1 MVCQQKQQETLV
13 NKIMIVAKFGGTSVS
28 TKERILTIAEI
39 VKNNLSSHPV
49 VVVSA
54 LSGVTDLLLSV
65 SNVPYSKAEEIIQK
79 IDVLHKNLVEELLGD
94 SPEKE
99 NTFFYLENRLNE
111 VRVLAKEGI
120 FDNASLDKLVSN
132 GEILS
137 SFIIAGALKNMG
149 LQAEQVIATDLIVT
163 DDNFGSAEFLENPT
177 KRNTKNFLLPMIKKG
192 IVPVITGFIGKTA
205 SGKTTTLGRGGSD
218 YSASIIGFCLDA
230 KEIQIWTDVDG
241 IHSADPRLVGNT
253 KLLKT
258 VSYREAS
265 ELATFGAKVLHP
277 RTIRPAVK
285 NGIPVRILNSF
296 NIKSSGTLI
305 MDHPEYSN
313 PITAISFKNKITL
326 VNIYSTDMLLQ
337 KGFLARV
344 FQLFANKNIS
354 IDLVSV
360 SEVSVSLTLDN
371 DEHLS
376 KVLAELSKFAS
387 VTTTKNLGIVSLVGE
402 GIVTSSSIIKLVFD
416 ILGKEKI
423 LVKVVSLGATNI
435 NVSLVIQQD
444 QVEHAV
450 KVLHNQLLLKL
461 FNNQYSGSQRI
472 SNFAVGGIN

>member
-1 MVCQQKQQETLV
+1 
-13 NKIMIVAKFGGTSVS
+13 MIVAKFGGTSVS
-28 TKERILTIAEI
+28 TKERILTITEI
-39 VKNNLSSHPV
+39 VRNTLSRKPV

-54 LSGVTDLLLSV
+54 LSGVTDLLLSI
-65 SNVPYSKAEEIIQK
+65 STAPHSQTEKILREISA
-79 IDVLHKNLVEELLGD
+79 LHRNLTEELFTD
-94 SPEKE
+94 ASEKE
-99 NTFFYLENRLNE
+99 NACSYIEDRLNE
-111 VRVLAKEGI
+111 VRRIAKRRS
-120 FDNASLDKLVSN
+120 FDKASLDKLVSF

-137 SFIIAGALKNMG
+137 SYIIVHALDNMDMK
-149 LQAEQVIATDLIVT
+149 AMQVVATDLIVT
-163 DDNFGSAEFLENPT
+163 DDNFGSAEFLALPT
-177 KRNTKNFLLPMIKKG
+177 KRNARKILIPMVKKG
-192 IVPVITGFIGKTA
+192 IVPVVTGFIGATR

-218 YSASIIGFCLDA
+218 YSASIIGYSLEA
-230 KEIQIWTDVDG
+230 EEIQIWTDVDG
-241 IHSADPRLVGNT
+241 IFSADPRLVENAR
-253 KLLKT
+253 LLKT

-305 MDHPEYSN
+305 MDKPAESN
-313 PITAISFKNKITL
+313 PIMAISSKNKITL

-344 FQLFANKNIS
+344 FQIFANKNIS

-371 DEHLS
+371 DEHLDN
-376 KVLAELSKFAS
+376 VLAELSKFSS

-402 GIVTSSSIIKLVFD
+402 GIVTSSSIIKLIFD
-416 ILGKEKI
+416 ILDKEKI
-423 LVKVVSLGATNI
+423 LVKMVSLGATNI
-435 NVSLVIQQD
+435 NVSLVLQQD

-461 FNNQYSGSQRI
+461 FNNQYNGSGSVH
-472 SNFAVGGIN
+472 NFALGGIN